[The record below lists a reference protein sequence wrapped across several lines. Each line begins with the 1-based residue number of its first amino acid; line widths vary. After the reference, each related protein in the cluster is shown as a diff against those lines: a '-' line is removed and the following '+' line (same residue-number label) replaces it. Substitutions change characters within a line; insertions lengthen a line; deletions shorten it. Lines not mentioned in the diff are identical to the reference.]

1 MARAS
6 TYSWISLALGIA
18 LVSTASA
25 QVPATGDQT
34 APVDRAQTRPS
45 NVRNAL
51 RKAQD
56 CYRKGDYEAAC
67 TYFQQAQAGQDEL
80 TAGEQQ
86 DLRTWSQLNS
96 TAMQARREGAS
107 QLQQVE
113 VAIRS
118 GRTQDAI
125 AILKVVS
132 QNQQFLSAGDKQKI
146 QLLNEQLMPRNSNS
160 IQTVG
165 GTADST
171 ALGQARTMLRQA
183 RGFMTR
189 GNYDAAQALAR
200 EAEQKGA
207 TFGPREDTPQKVL
220 AEIAAARSSRA
231 IPDDPKSLLAA
242 ARESLAQG
250 DLDAAE
256 QLAHEAE
263 KKPKGV
269 WESVTSS
276 FRGGDTPEKVLK
288 DVRAARAKQARQAP
302 RQGARTSSEVTTNS
316 APSEVMRTKSQDP
329 RILLK
334 QARELYS
341 NGNLDEAEKLARRAD
356 ASKSRSWGLF
366 EDSPEKLLVEIHK
379 AQTKRDQEESVRVM
393 AEARKQFQLNN
404 LQEARRLTYQAERL
418 HRGSYNIWELG
429 DRPQKLRAE
438 IEVAE
443 NKERKNQIPPLPSGV
458 GKKDAEKPVAT
469 AKSAPL
475 PVIPAPVQTSSQN
488 STVTAAA
495 SPATNP
501 YTPFA
506 NQNPA
511 GSAKLHAE
519 MLLAEARQLQK
530 DGRLVEARKKALDAQ
545 RIGAN
550 FAPEEDR
557 PEVALIQIT
566 QLCQQRIDRLVQQS
580 ADWAT
585 TAGSDPMRCQ
595 RAVADLTAARE
606 LAVACGLDTQPIDSR
621 LAVLR
626 TRSNSGS
633 NITTTQFSQMSQQDP
648 SMPAGMAPE
657 QQGRSLLEQA
667 RRELRAGQTGNA
679 RRLAETAFETKY
691 HVQTEAQQ
699 VLRSIDV
706 EEFNQRMLVANR
718 TFDAGIAAYNRREYS
733 QAGTIMRSIDAHLL
747 SPEKQARLKE
757 IMLVPEMQ
765 PGVVAQATLRT
776 PANSMSMMPGD
787 GSPGR
792 AQATDFAPS
801 RPMQPEPDFAAQVRA
816 MQEVKFQKLRDEGRT
831 VQTEAVKRFQAGET
845 DRALDLLRDYVASL
859 SDSGLDAEK
868 ATLLRRPVEMRM
880 QQLRTLKHQRD
891 FEKLQASETESA
903 KERVVHGLMAEEEK
917 KKQIAELMKQFNT
930 LYKEGKYKEA
940 EMYAMRAREL
950 DPDDTVAGAAISM
963 ARMQEGHEQVKK
975 GTRSRNEMFDNSLDD
990 AENEGKYV
998 ENGKV
1003 AMDSDIWKIASK
1015 RKPLEGLGLPPAK
1028 TDKEREIYRKL
1039 DNPMNSMEFK
1049 DTPLRQVLDDM
1060 QGWTGINIVP
1070 DEPALND
1077 AGISLDHP
1085 VTMKLEGVAFKSA
1098 LNLLLHQV
1106 HLTYVVKD
1114 EVLNITTEDNARGK
1128 LVTRIHPVL
1137 DLVIPVE
1144 NSTGTNVLKAL
1155 GQNNGDFTNVK
1166 LNNSAPFLGLNSMGG
1181 GQNVSAGQIQN
1192 NIQLNSGT
1200 PSVTTENPKGT
1211 LQDVL
1216 IRMVTNTIAPQSWAS
1231 VGGPG
1236 TIDYYPLGMALV
1248 ITQTPDIQE
1257 QVAELLQ
1264 ALRRLQD
1271 QEVAVEVRFIT
1282 LAESFFERIG
1292 VDFNVNFKTSNTVYQ
1307 PQLVSQQFA
1316 PFGFINSFNP
1326 SRFITGLT
1334 PAGTFTQDL
1343 NIPVNTS
1350 SFNMAV
1356 PPFGSFPNIPGGN
1369 GGIDLGLA
1377 FLSDIQVFLFMEAAQ
1392 GDMRTNVMQ
1401 APKLT
1406 LFNGQTSTL
1415 TVTDEQFFVTA
1426 VTVVQAGGQVVFVP
1440 QNNIIPTGGVNLTL
1454 NAVISADRRFVR
1466 LSLAPQLTNLA
1477 SANVPLFPITTF
1489 VTPIF
1494 EGGAVGQPIPFTQFL
1509 QQPALNIISVNT
1521 TVNVPDGGTVLMGG
1535 LKRLSEGR
1543 NEFGPPILSKLP
1555 WINRLFK
1562 NVGYGR
1568 LAESLLM
1575 MITPRIIINEE
1586 EEQRQVG
1593 GVAGG
1598 PTP

>member
-1 MARAS
+1 
-6 TYSWISLALGIA
+6 
-18 LVSTASA
+18 
-25 QVPATGDQT
+25 
-34 APVDRAQTRPS
+34 
-45 NVRNAL
+45 VRNAL
-51 RKAQD
+51 RRAQD

-107 QLQQVE
+107 QLQQVD

-125 AILKVVS
+125 AILRVVS
-132 QNQQFLSAGDKQKI
+132 QNQQFLSPGDKQKI
-146 QLLNEQLMPRNSNS
+146 QLLNEQLMPRNSQS

-183 RGFMTR
+183 RGLMAR

-207 TFGPREDTPQKVL
+207 TFGPREDTPQKLL

-242 ARESLAQG
+242 ARESLSQG
-250 DLDAAE
+250 DFAAAE

-269 WESVTSS
+269 WESVTSP

-288 DVRAARAKQARQAP
+288 DVRAARAKQARQGP
-302 RQGARTSSEVTTNS
+302 RQGSRTSSEVTTNS
-316 APSEVMRTKSQDP
+316 APAEVMKTKSQDP
-329 RILLK
+329 RMLLK
-334 QARELYS
+334 QARELYNS
-341 NGNLDEAEKLARRAD
+341 QNLDEAEKLARRAD
-356 ASKSRSWGLF
+356 AGKSRNWGLF

-379 AQTKRDQEESVRVM
+379 AKTKRDQEQSVHVM
-393 AEARKQFQLNN
+393 AEARKQFELRNW
-404 LQEARRLTYQAERL
+404 QEAKRLTYQAERL
-418 HRGSYNIWELG
+418 HPGSYNIWELG

-458 GKKDAEKPVAT
+458 AKKDSETPVSS

-475 PVIPAPVQTSSQN
+475 PVIPAPVQAGSPNNTP
-488 STVTAAA
+488 TAAA
-495 SPATNP
+495 STATNP

-506 NQNPA
+506 NQNTA

-519 MLLAEARQLQK
+519 MLVAEARQLQR
-530 DGRLVEARKKALDAQ
+530 DGRLIEARKKALDAQ

-557 PEVALIQIT
+557 PEVALLQIT
-566 QLCQQRIDRLVQQS
+566 NVCQQRIDRLVQQ
-580 ADWAT
+580 AGDWAT
-585 TAGSDPMRCQ
+585 TAASDPLRCQ
-595 RAVADLTAARE
+595 RAVADLTSARQ

-621 LAVLR
+621 LAALQPR
-626 TRSNSGS
+626 GNAMGS
-633 NITTTQFSQMSQQDP
+633 NITTTQFSQMSQQDTP
-648 SMPAGMAPE
+648 MPVGISPE
-657 QQGRSLLEQA
+657 QHGRSLLDQA
-667 RRELRAGQTGNA
+667 RRELRAGQTANA
-679 RRLAETAFETKY
+679 RRLAETAFDVKY
-691 HVQTEAQQ
+691 HVQAEAQQ
-699 VLRSIDV
+699 VIRSIDV
-706 EEFNQRMLVANR
+706 EEFNQRMLVANH

-733 QAGTIMRSIDAHLL
+733 QAGTIMRSIDAKLL
-747 SPEKQARLKE
+747 SPENQARLKE

-765 PGVVAQATLRT
+765 PGVVAQATLRA
-776 PANSMSMMPGD
+776 PASSTSMMNGD

-792 AQATDFAPS
+792 AQATDFAPN
-801 RPMQPEPDFAAQVRA
+801 RTMQPEPDFAAQVRA
-816 MQEVKFQKLRDEGRT
+816 MHEVKFQKLREEGRT
-831 VQTEAVKRFQAGET
+831 IQTEAVKRFQAGET

-859 SDSGLDAEK
+859 GDSGLDAEK
-868 ATLLRRPVEMRM
+868 VALLRRPVEMRM

-891 FEKLQASETESA
+891 FEKLQASETEGA

-917 KKQIAELMKQFNT
+917 KKQIAELMKQFNA

-963 ARMQEGHEQVKK
+963 ARMQEGHKKVAEAK
-975 GTRSRNEMFDNSLDD
+975 GTRTKVFDEGLDD
-990 AENEGKYV
+990 AENEGQYV

-1003 AMDSDIWKIASK
+1003 AMDPEIWDKAK
-1015 RKPLEGLGLPPAK
+1015 RRKPFAALGVTPAK
-1028 TDKEREIYRKL
+1028 SDKEREIYRKL
-1039 DNPMNSMEFK
+1039 DNPVNSMELK
-1049 DTPLRQVLDDM
+1049 DTPLRQVLEDM
-1060 QGWTGINIVP
+1060 QTWTGINIVP
-1070 DEPALND
+1070 DEPALQE

-1085 VTMKLEGVAFKSA
+1085 VTMKLEGIACKSA

-1144 NSTGTNVLKAL
+1144 NSSGTNVLKAL
-1155 GQNNGDFTNVK
+1155 GQNGGGDFSNVK

-1181 GQNVSAGQIQN
+1181 GQNASTGQIQN
-1192 NIQLNSGT
+1192 NIQANSGT
-1200 PSVTTENPKGT
+1200 PSVTIENPRGT

-1216 IRMVTNTIAPQSWAS
+1216 IKMVTNTIAPQSWAS

-1292 VDFNVNFKTSNTVYQ
+1292 VDFNVNFKTNNTVYQ

-1440 QNNIIPTGGVNLTL
+1440 NNTIIPTGGVNLTL

-1568 LAESLLM
+1568 QAESLLM

-1593 GVAGG
+1593 GATAGA
-1598 PTP
+1598 TP